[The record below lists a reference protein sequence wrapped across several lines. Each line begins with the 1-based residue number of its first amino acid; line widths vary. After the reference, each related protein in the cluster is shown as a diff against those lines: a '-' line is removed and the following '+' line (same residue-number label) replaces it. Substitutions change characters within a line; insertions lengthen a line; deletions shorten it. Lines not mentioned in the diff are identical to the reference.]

1 MLPVVEWRKTHHS
14 PVVRDYSE
22 VQRIP
27 EKEKKYKWLQQHEI
41 SEQNRRD
48 RRSQKKNH
56 SGSVGMRVNGRFSG
70 TVKEGENWWLRDR
83 KLRQRV
89 LLLLISGVRRRWRE
103 EIRPITRIIHKILDT
118 DGTNLELSSKGTDV
132 TKNCIVW
139 PACVR
144 AICPSWYGLVAK
156 LHLWQEL
163 QIQLWG
169 WGSFRLKESETMNEM
184 FSIVFVQMWFL
195 ATDTKWDVT

>member
-1 MLPVVEWRKTHHS
+1 MRC
-14 PVVRDYSE
+14 
-22 VQRIP
+22 
-27 EKEKKYKWLQQHEI
+27 KESQKKKKYKWLQQHEI
-41 SEQNRRD
+41 SEQNRSD
-48 RRSQKKNH
+48 RRSKKKNH

-70 TVKEGENWWLRDR
+70 TVKEGENWWFRDR

-144 AICPSWYGLVAK
+144 AICPSWHGLVAK

-163 QIQLWG
+163 QIQLRVRQLQAERKWNYE
-169 WGSFRLKESETMNEM
+169 WNVQHRLCS
-184 FSIVFVQMWFL
+184 
-195 ATDTKWDVT
+195 DVIFGYRH